1 MFVTN
6 PVERSNYYH
15 LVADIAW
22 FGLAFAAINR
32 FLTFYAIR
40 LDASPFEQ
48 GLIAALPALML
59 LFSTGL
65 SGWWRNR
72 FHDSVA
78 SLVIPSLGFRL
89 MFLLPAVV
97 PWFPQQIQVFC
108 LIMAIVLP
116 AFPQGI
122 ANATFVV
129 MMREAISDG
138 LLPKLWGQ
146 RLVALNI
153 TLATMTILF
162 GYMLEWLPFPLGY
175 QLMFLLAFLLNL
187 LSVWHVRKVKI
198 LYPAPVAK
206 KTEIFPVLRL
216 WRFPSFLRVAI
227 VVLATY
233 IAFTS
238 VNAVM
243 TLHLESN
250 LGATEEFIGWA
261 GVVELAAAA
270 ISAAYTH
277 RLMAHFGSRHLITM
291 SMVGTALAALVMAFA
306 PTLTFTLIASALTGA
321 SWTAASIGI
330 LGYFHERTPAEDMH
344 RMTVGF
350 QQMTGIAMFI
360 GPMIGNSLAQAGV
373 GLVLVLVIG
382 GVMRLI
388 AAWLVLE
395 TGRPHQLPQFARI
408 AAGD

>member
-1 MFVTN
+1 MSN

-22 FGLAFAAINR
+22 FGLAFAANNR

-40 LDASPFEQ
+40 LGATPFEQ

-78 SLVIPSLGFRL
+78 AIALPSLGFRF
-89 MFLLPAVV
+89 MFLLPAFV
-97 PWFPQQIQVFC
+97 PWFPAEIQVYS

-122 ANATFVV
+122 SNAMFVV
-129 MMREAISDG
+129 MMREAISDN

-153 TLATMTILF
+153 TLATMTIVF

-187 LSVWHVRKVKI
+187 LSVWHVRKVRV
-198 LYPAPVAK
+198 LRPAPVARQ
-206 KTEIFPVLRL
+206 TEIFPVLRL
-216 WRFPSFLRVAI
+216 WRQPNFLRVAV

-233 IAFTS
+233 IAYTS

-243 TLHLESN
+243 TLHLESH

-277 RLMAHFGSRHLITM
+277 KLMARYGSRYLITAAM
-291 SMVGTALAALVMAFA
+291 IGTAAASLIVAFA
-306 PTLTFTLIASALTGA
+306 PSLNFTLIASAFTGA

-360 GPMIGNSLAQAGV
+360 GPMIGNGLAQVGV
-373 GLVLVLVIG
+373 GLMLVLVIG
-382 GVMRLI
+382 GIMRLI

-395 TGRPHQLPQFARI
+395 TGRPHHLPQFARI